1 MSCGRRCECDECF
14 ERRLRNV
21 RRNVRRRFEFERENI
36 FECERENVFGRR
48 RRLDGIREGDKIQV
62 FSGGDRINGTGVFI
76 NVEDGFLVWVDNNA
90 NINITSLDV
99 INVRRIS

>member
-21 RRNVRRRFEFERENI
+21 RRNVRRR